1 MISGCES
8 CKYAVYDS
16 VPYGMGSTSY
26 LSGCRLE
33 DKMGEELSEE
43 EIDLIMDPPH
53 PEPERALCPGGCFLD
68 PPREIHGRVVGDDY
82 R

>member
-43 EIDLIMDPPH
+43 EIDLIMD
-53 PEPERALCPGGCFLD
+53 LKKQCPYYE
-68 PPREIHGRVVGDDY
+68 EIGY
-82 R
+82 